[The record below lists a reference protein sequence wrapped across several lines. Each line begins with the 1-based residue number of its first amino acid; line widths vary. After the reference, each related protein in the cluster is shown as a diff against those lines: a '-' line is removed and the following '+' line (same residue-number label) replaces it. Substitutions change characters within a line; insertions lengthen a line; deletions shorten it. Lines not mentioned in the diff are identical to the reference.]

1 VRRPKSLH
9 QPSDDEPSQKMPV
22 LHARH
27 YAGDVDTAEISAA
40 RNRQLRLI
48 TMDLIFRPFDKEG
61 SENPVQQSE
70 LQGPQPARGEILLD
84 LQACAGSRCRRR
96 RQTGRVNSPMPIH
109 RQELLALWVLENIPC
124 CDVGTELAKTF
135 LETCGEG
142 VDRLGSEEPVDRITR
157 VMAGYRARV
166 ETRQRLRT
174 IATRY
179 KSWL

>member
-1 VRRPKSLH
+1 
-9 QPSDDEPSQKMPV
+9 MPV

-27 YAGDVDTAEISAA
+27 YAGDVDTAETSAA